1 LLETLELRAADVIVA
16 ELAVA
21 GLSGGRPSVPRSV
34 TPSRHPAVE
43 RDLAVIVAEGTP
55 SADVGG
61 TIGRHAGALLRSVA
75 LFDIYRGR
83 PLADGEKSLAFRLAF
98 QAPDRTL
105 TESEVDAAIAAV
117 TAGLAADVG
126 GRLRT

>member
-1 LLETLELRAADVIVA
+1 M
-16 ELAVA
+16 
-21 GLSGGRPSVPRSV
+21 SGIRSV

-43 RDLAVIVAEGTP
+43 RDLAVIVAEATP
-55 SADVGG
+55 SAEVEGA
-61 TIGRHAGALLRSVA
+61 IRRHAEALLRSVT

-105 TESEVDAAIAAV
+105 IESEVDTALAAV
-117 TAGLAADVG
+117 TAGLAEDVG